1 MRAQMNPKDTPYST
15 NPVSKTRHPINPTLY
30 EVQCG
35 DLKDILYHASRVS
48 KIRHNYHRIQEQK
61 QFFLHFLLHNRKK
74 DYLCTRQEK
83 TKYHQTL
90 ANEEI
95 NQKRIELNVIALA
108 KLLGLGNLDT
118 FMTLQAVSQCLRVSN
133 TWALLKNCSVGSP
146 RPPIQFEVSPR
157 FLLRNN

>member
-1 MRAQMNPKDTPYST
+1 MKYAYEEKDSS
-15 NPVSKTRHPINPTLY
+15 VSLTRDVEGQARILVSPHY
-30 EVQCG
+30 KCG
-35 DLKDILYHASRVS
+35 VIGIACLRHASPAE
-48 KIRHNYHRIQEQK
+48 K
-61 QFFLHFLLHNRKK
+61 FFLHFLLHNRKK